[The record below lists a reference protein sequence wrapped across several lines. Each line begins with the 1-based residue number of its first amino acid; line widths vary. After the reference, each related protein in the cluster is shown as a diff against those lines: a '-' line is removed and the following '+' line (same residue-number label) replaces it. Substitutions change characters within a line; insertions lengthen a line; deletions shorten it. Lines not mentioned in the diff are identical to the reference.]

1 MPFEARVP
9 TYTPWSQVEAAAM
22 AYAARLDVM
31 LAETQDERLEEA
43 LLAVGELLGGLS
55 VHGFAGDLRM
65 HLARVEED
73 MLADAPRCD
82 YTSGRGGNDPDA
94 VFSSRLSDSIDQA
107 REDDSADWLASA
119 QAVLARHQP
128 VAEAA

>member
-1 MPFEARVP
+1 MSHA
-9 TYTPWSQVEAAAM
+9 PWSQVEAAAM

-31 LAETQDERLEEA
+31 LAETQDEALEQA

-55 VHGFAGDLRM
+55 MHGFARDLAA
-65 HLARVEED
+65 HLERVETS
-73 MLADAPRCD
+73 MLEDAPRCD
-82 YTSGRGGNDPDA
+82 YSPGLGGLDPDQ
-94 VFSSRLSDSIDQA
+94 VFSSRLSDSIDQMRA
-107 REDDSADWLASA
+107 DDSADWLASA